1 MVAQMLVDHNSL
13 GFFLCI
19 CLSLKDVPV
28 CLERMIKS
36 GEKTVEPFKTYK
48 LNNFVYAQ
56 STNVGN

>member
-1 MVAQMLVDHNSL
+1 MLVDHNSL
-13 GFFLCI
+13 GGFLCI